1 MCPRFSGAEACS
13 GVGRDAC
20 RQLCFSPRLLSTRF
34 RAGAVGRNTGQEWCC
49 PACAPKTSS
58 CLPPRVSTSKPT
70 ASSRQNR
77 FIAVCDLHLPAFL
90 NTLWG
95 PTALA
100 FLFGSCLFHPIPN
113 ITNGVAC
120 PPRLLMHGKL
130 LGVIVRAVHLLEIS
144 LENSF

>member
-1 MCPRFSGAEACS
+1 MPTFFRGRSMLRGRKGCLQAALLLPQASQHPVWGWCSRQKHGA
-13 GVGRDAC
+13 GMV
-20 RQLCFSPRLLSTRF
+20 L
-34 RAGAVGRNTGQEWCC
+34 
-49 PACAPKTSS
+49 S
-58 CLPPRVSTSKPT
+58 CLCTQNIQLPASSGETSKPT